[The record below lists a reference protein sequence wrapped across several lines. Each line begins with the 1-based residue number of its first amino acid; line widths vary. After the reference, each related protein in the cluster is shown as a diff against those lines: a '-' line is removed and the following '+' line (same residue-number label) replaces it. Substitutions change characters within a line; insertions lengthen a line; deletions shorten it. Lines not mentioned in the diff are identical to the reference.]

1 MKIKTFREYLNDC
14 LFEEIWDSLAE
25 FFGEPQAMKAV
36 YSDYYD
42 KLKALPQKCGKDV
55 IKLSSSRPV
64 VIQPVIQNPRRGYYQ
79 LERLN

>member
-14 LFEEIWDSLAE
+14 LFEEIWDSFVE
-25 FFGEPQAMKAV
+25 YFGEPPV

-42 KLKALPQKCGKDV
+42 KLKALPQKCNKGV
-55 IKLSSSRPV
+55 IKLSSSRPAA
-64 VIQPVIQNPRRGYYQ
+64 IQPVIQNPRRGYYQ

>member
-14 LFEEIWDSLAE
+14 LFEEIWDSLVE
-25 FFGEPQAMKAV
+25 YFGEQQAMKAV

-42 KLKALPQKCGKDV
+42 RLKALPQRHCNGV
-55 IKLSSSRPV
+55 IKLSSSRPAA
-64 VIQPVIQNPRRGYYQ
+64 IQPVIQNPRTGYYQ